1 MHVCMS
7 LHWFAWCGEVRG
19 VKGEL
24 YETTLERERQQAGSW
39 HELALE
45 LSIPGAG
52 SAICSIESI
61 HSQLS
66 TLRSAATPTSHTVHR

>member
-1 MHVCMS
+1 MS
-7 LHWFAWCGEVRG
+7 LHWFEVRG
-19 VKGEL
+19 EVGSVKGEL
-24 YETTLERERQQAGSW
+24 RRLERERQQAGSW

-52 SAICSIESI
+52 SAICSI

-66 TLRSAATPTSHTVHR
+66 TLRSAAIPTSHTVHR